1 MSKQLPLFE
10 PQFQTWVHRIWLR
23 MAPDRHR
30 QILSMIA
37 EMARASLPQKAPM
50 RKEGTDESR

>member
-1 MSKQLPLFE
+1 MRNQLALFE

-23 MAPDRHR
+23 MAPDRRR

-37 EMARASLPQKAPM
+37 EMARASLPQKPPL